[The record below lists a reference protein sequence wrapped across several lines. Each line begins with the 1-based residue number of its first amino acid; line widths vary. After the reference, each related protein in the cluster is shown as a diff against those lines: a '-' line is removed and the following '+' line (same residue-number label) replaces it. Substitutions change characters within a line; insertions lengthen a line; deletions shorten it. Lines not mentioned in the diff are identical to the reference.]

1 MPTRV
6 DRAAATRERLLTVA
20 RAYFTERGFDGTSLR
35 DVAMA
40 ANVAVGTVF
49 VHFADKSDLLH
60 AVLHDALE
68 HTLDVATAPPPG
80 PLLARLQF
88 VADTVFDHYE
98 ADPALSRALLQQSLL
113 ATGPWAQKF
122 AAQHARVH
130 GVIVTLVEQAR
141 GTEVRDDVDAGLFGL
156 AFLSFFQFA
165 LMSWVQQAHPA
176 PRQWIARLLR
186 QHLDGVAI
194 AATGHKHVDA
204 TPRSTP

>member
-1 MPTRV
+1 VPSRI
-6 DRAAATRERLLTVA
+6 DRAAATRDRLLVA
-20 RAYFTERGFDGTSLR
+20 ARERFTAHGFDGTSLR
-35 DVAMA
+35 DVATA

-49 VHFADKSDLLH
+49 VHFADKADLLH

-68 HTLDVATAPPPG
+68 RTLDVATAPPPG

-98 ADPALSRALLQQSLL
+98 AEPALSRALLQQSML

-141 GTEVRDDVDAGLFGL
+141 GTEIRHDVDAGVFAL

-165 LMSWVQQAHPA
+165 LLSWVQQVHPE
-176 PRQWIARLLR
+176 PRRWIARLLR
-186 QHLDGVAI
+186 QHVDGVALSAPAI
-194 AATGHKHVDA
+194 VHAT